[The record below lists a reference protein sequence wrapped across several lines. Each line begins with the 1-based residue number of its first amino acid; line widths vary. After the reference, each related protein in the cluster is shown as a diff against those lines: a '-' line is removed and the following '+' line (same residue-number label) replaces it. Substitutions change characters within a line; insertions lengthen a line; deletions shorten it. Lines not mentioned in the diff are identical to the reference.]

1 MLKDPYTSSVKKHT
15 KSRSIISTSGHLF
28 PKSASVSFL
37 PNIKFIKEEEITT
50 SESKIIGSGR
60 FCTCYSAIYIH
71 FRVCVKVP
79 KDSNCVSHF
88 INEANILSQFA
99 HKNLPYLFG
108 VCLKNHSIVMSYHG
122 FKDQAV
128 ETITLYDVLHPNSAI
143 ATLVQE
149 LTSKWKG
156 LLNQIIEGCN
166 CLHSEYKVIHND
178 LKCDNIVVTLHN
190 TAGNPR
196 AIIVDFN
203 KACKVGKGKK
213 YNLSSAEKEKYKKY
227 HHHIAPDL
235 RDGHCY
241 QSPEADIFSLGKIIH
256 CICIKYMPEEK
267 SVIEIGNKC
276 MDHNGHN
283 RPTLKQISNCMT
295 T

>member
-156 LLNQIIEGCN
+156 LLNQIIEGCK

-178 LKCDNIVVTLHN
+178 LKCDNIVVTQL
-190 TAGNPR
+190 
-196 AIIVDFN
+196 
-203 KACKVGKGKK
+203 
-213 YNLSSAEKEKYKKY
+213 
-227 HHHIAPDL
+227 
-235 RDGHCY
+235 
-241 QSPEADIFSLGKIIH
+241 
-256 CICIKYMPEEK
+256 
-267 SVIEIGNKC
+267 EIQEQ
-276 MDHNGHN
+276 
-283 RPTLKQISNCMT
+283 L
-295 T
+295 